1 MRMKFKEY
9 VSRDLERRSSKT
21 KKDWKFEVCSLVT
34 EARFYTCTTQKELAI
49 KMKTKQSSI
58 ARFENGK
65 QIPSIDFLIRL
76 ARAVDTE
83 LVLPK
88 FKFIIDREEASKKRC
103 EQRKSRFM
111 I

>member
-1 MRMKFKEY
+1 MRFIEY
-9 VSRDLERRSSKT
+9 VSRDLQNRGKKT

-34 EARFYTCTTQKELAI
+34 AARFRACITQKDLAI

-65 QIPSIDFLIRL
+65 QIPSIDFLVRL
-76 ARAVDTE
+76 ALAVDTE

-88 FKFIIDREEASKKRC
+88 LKFMVDRDEAIKKRQA
-103 EQRKSRFM
+103 ERKSRLVV
-111 I
+111 